1 MTSPTP
7 TGRPAFRSP
16 GCVQPVFAEGAQ
28 AIHGNEGGQTDMLS
42 PRLTFLGRWGD
53 GEAPLLGR
61 EDRRGLPEERAFRPR
76 PESEKSQHFTSER
89 GQRAEGSTSV
99 KPAMDRSLRI

>member
-1 MTSPTP
+1 M
-7 TGRPAFRSP
+7 
-16 GCVQPVFAEGAQ
+16 FAEGAQ

-76 PESEKSQHFTSER
+76 PESEKSQPFKIPR
-89 GQRAEGSTSV
+89 KEGSEQREAQV
-99 KPAMDRSLRI
+99 